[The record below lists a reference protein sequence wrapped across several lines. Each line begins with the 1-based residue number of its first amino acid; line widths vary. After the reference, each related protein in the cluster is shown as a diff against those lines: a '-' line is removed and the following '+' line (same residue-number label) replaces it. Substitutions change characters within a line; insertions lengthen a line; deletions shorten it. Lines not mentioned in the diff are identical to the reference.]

1 MQQKLSIP
9 NLLNTM
15 KVNHAKLIEYNQI
28 NTKERVS
35 IHNRPVTCSAR
46 LNNYLPKGLEFP
58 VDDCSLNSNV
68 EDVFG
73 IF

>member
-1 MQQKLSIP
+1 MQNK
-9 NLLNTM
+9 LNTM
-15 KVNHAKLIEYNQI
+15 KVYHDKYIEYNQI

-35 IHNRPVTCSAR
+35 IHNGPVNCSAH
-46 LNNYLPKGLEFP
+46 LKNYFPKLLEFP